1 MPGIILIVGVF
12 LWSLFIFA
20 ISLLVGLGFPN
31 YIWRYVLSNQCV
43 NFKEHPEYHEW
54 VIDSN
59 YDPIYTSIYL
69 WNITNPDEMATNLRT
84 QIIGPLNFVEKYKKV
99 NVSFISDTV
108 SYINMPSIVMDTSN
122 SLIKYNLE
130 DTMFTITYKED
141 SLPIMGN
148 ISSLI
153 EEIMELNQFY
163 NDPRTD
169 YTTPAK
175 VNKERLSTPS
185 SVLFTA
191 AGCKN
196 IYLNLTNFVLDYKKY
211 GSQSKFDDT
220 SLSFKVN
227 RILCSLN
234 FTLIQNLTTDNDSYK
249 ITDNISFDTDKPA
262 NKLTMRLNCSISFPN
277 CSYYQN
283 LTAKT
288 NNAVVT
294 RYTQETMMH
303 ILKSLDTVRKIYK
316 TTEGNIFG
324 MRSLNEII
332 FGFTQ
337 SNYDMERVMSQQYT
351 TTNYTN
357 VNDKS
362 DDSVIGSKNFEFNL
376 MYVLG
381 ILPNPR
387 YDKSFK
393 KFTLY
398 TCLKERNADYNGQWQ
413 SYDRETIYNQTKT
426 GIGGLSPFYRYFPV
440 SSYNLCDWKH
450 SKLEPFYMLFVP
462 ELKIY
467 LNYSYI
473 YDTKIEDIDVK
484 AYEFLG
490 NNNDLKIWSDNVC
503 INFNKS
509 EIQKHITRPFHN
521 MIFIEHKTGK
531 LWRQD
536 LTYLIQKDI
545 NHHNNTTSV
554 NQNYTNYVKI
564 KIIRP
569 IKISCGIFIILS
581 SISMTL
587 LIMSI
592 ILVIKTLK
600 QSKIFPYN

>member
-413 SYDRETIYNQTKT
+413 
-426 GIGGLSPFYRYFPV
+426 
-440 SSYNLCDWKH
+440 
-450 SKLEPFYMLFVP
+450 
-462 ELKIY
+462 
-467 LNYSYI
+467 
-473 YDTKIEDIDVK
+473 
-484 AYEFLG
+484 